1 MSLSSA
7 ELIEDPISCYP
18 SATVACFDPT
28 CGELPRR
35 QLDEGRTRTF
45 LDRLAAAGAPAAL
58 IASSTG
64 QGHLRTVDEL
74 AAWFRCAAE
83 ASTRDM
89 LLMGLLRPEDGID
102 ANERLLDLLADLQ
115 YPVVFV
121 RPGTDLS
128 GQASDEQVSDSLAPI
143 IAAAADRGLAI
154 GLYSISDVSGLPLS
168 AESAAQLL
176 GCEGGKHIVAVKV
189 TETDYDKSTAQF
201 LAHPALSRLKIVQGW
216 DPHLS
221 RALRDGPRFDAE
233 GRQRAGITS
242 GLMSLAVYQYLHI
255 LDAAVR
261 QDWDEV
267 AAAQQSTDAIFRSMQ
282 DDPRHFADLQRAKFM
297 MGLGHP
303 LVGQISDEQ
312 VERVFDALEHLP
324 RNADRQRIARSL
336 DLMGDGP
343 FYDRLRLLQG
353 SDEA

>member
-1 MSLSSA
+1 MALSSA
-7 ELIEDPISCYP
+7 ELINDPIGCYP
-18 SATVACFDPT
+18 QATVACFDPT
-28 CGELPRR
+28 RGELPRR
-35 QLDEGRTRTF
+35 QLDEARTQAF
-45 LDRLAAAGAPAAL
+45 LERLAAAGAPAAL

-83 ASTRDM
+83 ASTRDT
-89 LLMGLLRPEDGID
+89 LLMGLLKPEDGID

-176 GCEGGKHIVAVKV
+176 GYEGGKHIVAVKV

-221 RALRDGPRFDAE
+221 RALRDGPRFEAE

-255 LDAAVR
+255 LDAAAVEN
-261 QDWDEV
+261 WDEV
-267 AAAQQSTDAIFRSMQ
+267 AAAQDSTDALFRSMQ
-282 DDPRHFADLQRAKFM
+282 DDPGHFADLQRAKFM

-303 LVGQISDEQ
+303 LTGQVSDDQ
-312 VERVFDALEHLP
+312 VERVFEALEHLP

-336 DLMGDGP
+336 DLMEDGP
-343 FYDRLRLLQG
+343 FHDRLRRLQG
-353 SDEA
+353 

>member
-1 MSLSSA
+1 MALSSA
-7 ELIEDPISCYP
+7 ELINDPIGCYP
-18 SATVACFDPT
+18 QATVACFDPSR
-28 CGELPRR
+28 GELPRR
-35 QLDEGRTRTF
+35 QLDEVRTQAF
-45 LDRLAAAGAPAAL
+45 LERLAAAGAPAAL

-64 QGHLRTVDEL
+64 QGHLRTVHEL

-102 ANERLLDLLADLQ
+102 ANKRLLDLLADLQ
-115 YPVVFV
+115 YPVAFV

-128 GQASDEQVSDSLAPI
+128 RQASDEQVSDSLAPI

-168 AESAAQLL
+168 AGSAAQLL
-176 GCEGGKHIVAVKV
+176 GCDGGQHIVAVKV
-189 TETDYDKSTAQF
+189 TETDYEASTARF

-221 RALRDGPRFDAE
+221 RALRDGRRFDGE
-233 GRQRAGITS
+233 GRQRSGITS

-255 LDAAVR
+255 LDAAA
-261 QDWDEV
+261 DENWDEV
-267 AAAQQSTDAIFRSMQ
+267 AAAQDSTDAIFRSMQ
-282 DDPRHFADLQRAKFM
+282 DDPGHFADLQRAKFM

-303 LVGQISDEQ
+303 LTGQVSDDQ
-312 VERVFDALEHLP
+312 VERVFEALEHLP

-343 FYDRLRLLQG
+343 FHDRLCRLQG
-353 SDEA
+353 